1 MLDMATVR
9 RWRGGV
15 SDGSH
20 HLDTSKERGFSG
32 MNGGTGVLDGPTFE
46 GLRFGKEAVGAAAW
60 GRRVSGRSGSGE
72 PNHAAHVVGEIDE
85 TDPHPGPGEANGA
98 HDQAHRSLL
107 AFWRAKTCSIQART
121 SDETCARVVL
131 ARRFW
136 LGYGERQGVVAG
148 AVEDDDPVA
157 AGPASRAKRASVPA
171 APIARLQLL
180 GAEMPRNMRR
190 ACYLFLVAG
199 AITLSIRA
207 DSRVNQAGAV

>member
-1 MLDMATVR
+1 LARPILTLAR
-9 RWRGGV
+9 
-15 SDGSH
+15 
-20 HLDTSKERGFSG
+20 
-32 MNGGTGVLDGPTFE
+32 
-46 GLRFGKEAVGAAAW
+46 
-60 GRRVSGRSGSGE
+60 
-72 PNHAAHVVGEIDE
+72 
-85 TDPHPGPGEANGA
+85 GEANGA

-190 ACYLFLVAG
+190 ACSLFLVAG
-199 AITLSIRA
+199 TITLSIRA
-207 DSRVNQAGAV
+207 MNPRLPSQSRGDRMTSRRWPGLAEGDRFFRMSN